1 MAFILGIDPG
11 LCHTGWALLPLK
23 DTPQKTTWG
32 CIATNAR
39 QPLEQRLVS
48 LFNQL
53 QSVFKENKPHL
64 VAIEKTLVGRG
75 KPESLTLAGARSIS
89 LLVTGLFNL
98 PLFEYAPTHIKKIMT
113 GSGHATKQQVI
124 FMVQQALNTEKKL
137 NSHEA
142 DAVAVAL
149 TQLYTNQN
157 F

>member
-11 LCHTGWALLPLK
+11 LCYTGWALLPLK

-32 CIATNAR
+32 CIATNAQ
-39 QPLEQRLVS
+39 QPLEKRLVS
-48 LFNQL
+48 LFHQL
-53 QSVFKENKPHL
+53 QKIFEEKTPHL

-75 KPESLTLAGARSIS
+75 KPDSLALASARSMS
-89 LLVTGLFNL
+89 LLLTGLFNL

-113 GSGHATKQQVI
+113 GNGHATKQQVV